1 MRLEIR
7 ELWTHQVSF
16 IHFLL
21 MWFHACKRSVM
32 ERARMLGSRWEQVRV
47 AYVLHMFEFKVLKI
61 LQVWVWAFKRWM
73 QTSCTLVRIVVCQR
87 HWNGHGSCR
96 SCRQGLQAPLAA
108 QSSITEIW
116 FVRCE
121 WNLTWHHTHMAS
133 LDMHATYVLCVMS
146 SLLWNWLQT
155 CVNRLMYP
163 CTSECN
169 LAGSPS
175 IRCSADFPL
184 HWHPGS
190 IFKIL
195 HSASCITPYY
205 PLQSGRIVH
214 ACNESV
220 CAGTA
225 IGVYS
230 VCECWDWILQWDRKI
245 GGVSCWVLLILMMA
259 ETIWLLDP

>member
-1 MRLEIR
+1 M
-7 ELWTHQVSF
+7 
-16 IHFLL
+16 
-21 MWFHACKRSVM
+21 
-32 ERARMLGSRWEQVRV
+32 
-47 AYVLHMFEFKVLKI
+47 
-61 LQVWVWAFKRWM
+61 WM

-121 WNLTWHHTHMAS
+121 WNLTWNHTHMAS

-155 CVNRLMYP
+155 CVNRLMHP
-163 CTSECN
+163 CTSQCN

-175 IRCSADFPL
+175 IRCSADFPPQ
-184 HWHPGS
+184 WQPGS

-195 HSASCITPYY
+195 HGTSYITPCS
-205 PLQSGRIVH
+205 PLQSGRIIN
-214 ACNESV
+214 ACNESLCCV
-220 CAGTA
+220 NCNWRVQCMWMLRLNSTMGKENWRSFLLSATDPNDGG
-225 IGVYS
+225 ISQLKWYG
-230 VCECWDWILQWDRKI
+230 CWILNYSCPVPSWYFPHVETSWIWSQIVYHMWSAGSI
-245 GGVSCWVLLILMMA
+245 PCVSSRLQHCQKWQIF
-259 ETIWLLDP
+259 